1 MLEPDREENTQLR
14 KASLLSNSPFRC
26 DAKPPSFGAC
36 ATSSEHSVLSKSA
49 LCWAPGPLRSLFRGP
64 TRQSGRQSGRQ
75 TGGQTEARRP
85 LDWRQFCVTG
95 FRGPGIVRGQS
106 GRQTGGQTGRQCR
119 PGGPDGDNSALQDC
133 GAPGLSEDNLGDK
146 LADME
151 ARIGDN
157 SALQDS
163 GAPGLSEDTNWRTN

>member
-75 TGGQTEARRP
+75 TGGQSALQDSGAPGIVRGQSGRQTGGQTEAGRP
-85 LDWRQFCVTG
+85 DWRQFCVTG
-95 FRGPGIVRGQS
+95 FRGPGIVLGQS
-106 GRQTGGQTGRQCR
+106 GRQTGGQTGRQTEARR
-119 PGGPDGDNSALQDC
+119 PGLETILRYRIPGPRDC
-133 GAPGLSEDNLGDK
+133 PRTIWA
-146 LADME
+146 
-151 ARIGDN
+151 
-157 SALQDS
+157 
-163 GAPGLSEDTNWRTN
+163 TNWRTN